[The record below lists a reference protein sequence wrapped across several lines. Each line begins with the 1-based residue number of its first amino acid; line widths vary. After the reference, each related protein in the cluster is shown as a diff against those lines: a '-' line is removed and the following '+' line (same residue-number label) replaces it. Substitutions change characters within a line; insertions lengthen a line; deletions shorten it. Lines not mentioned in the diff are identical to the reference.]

1 MPEEINSSAASNIA
15 AQELQAQQAQV
26 QAQEQQ
32 QVQQQEQQAELESA
46 PPPAEP
52 TQVSTSETLSAQSF
66 NSDDEAE
73 QSLETTLQQVD
84 AEPTAAQQAQA
95 NVSAEEALGLAS

>member
-1 MPEEINSSAASNIA
+1 MPEEINSSAAGASA
-15 AQELQAQQAQV
+15 AHELQAQQAQL

-32 QVQQQEQQAELESA
+32 QVQQQEQQAEIESA

-52 TQVSTSETLSAQSF
+52 TQVSTSETLNAESF
-66 NSDDEAE
+66 SSSDEADL
-73 QSLETTLQQVD
+73 SLESTLEQVD

-95 NVSAEEALGLAS
+95 NVSAEEALGLVN